1 MDNASRWRWLGAS
14 VGDRLVNGLFLFA
27 TLALVAVVAGQRW
40 PHADAPPGRYAAG
53 DPAPAIAGI
62 RFEAQDRLLL
72 LFAHT
77 RCRFCNESM
86 AFYQQLGERV
96 AASHGA
102 VRFVVAS
109 PEPVAELTA
118 HLKRHRVTPT
128 SIVTV
133 DPDGVRV
140 RGTPTMVLVN
150 RAGRVEAAWEGKLSA
165 QQEEE
170 VLSVLRS
177 GRS

>member
-1 MDNASRWRWLGAS
+1 MDNPSRWRWLGGS
-14 VGDRLVNGLFLFA
+14 VGDRLVNGLFLVA
-27 TLALVAVVAGQRW
+27 ALALVAVVVGQRW
-40 PHADAPPGRYAAG
+40 RPAEAAAGRYAAG
-53 DPAPAIAGI
+53 DSAPAIAGI
-62 RFEAQDRLLL
+62 RFDAQDRLLL

-86 AFYQQLGERV
+86 PFYEQLGERV
-96 AASHGA
+96 AASQGA

-133 DPDGVRV
+133 DPNGVRV

-170 VLSVLRS
+170 VLSVLQR